1 MATMYYLVKE
11 YDSGNSYILKSDD
24 EVVVAQQ
31 KAFTE
36 PGSLDSL
43 VATDFT
49 SGTFTAHNGAIVHFR
64 EEARYDSLTGKITIT
79 PALAPPY
86 QLP

>member
-11 YDSGNSYILKSDD
+11 YDSGNSHILKSDD

-36 PGSLDSL
+36 PGDLNTL

-49 SGTFTAHNGAIVHFR
+49 SGTFTAHDGSIVHFR
-64 EEARYDSLTGKITIT
+64 EEARYDSLTGEITIT
-79 PALAPPY
+79 PALAAPY
-86 QLP
+86 KL